1 MICSNIIYVKGN
13 VNVWIFQCLAL
24 NTFWVVLNPVGLGAF
39 LKIALVNFDKV
50 HNLWYYVYVKENL
63 NIIKKGNIQ
72 FWFVECLPKLKLCGH
87 LSHRLKCHFF
97 ITATNKDRSDKM
109 IAMYLRTFIIKI
121 LLFIITKPPFFYKIR
136 GRHSTTDVS

>member
-13 VNVWIFQCLAL
+13 GIFQCLAL
-24 NTFWVVLNPVGLGAF
+24 TTFWVVLNLVGLGAF

-72 FWFVECLPKLKLCGH
+72 FWFVECLPQ
-87 LSHRLKCHFF
+87 
-97 ITATNKDRSDKM
+97 
-109 IAMYLRTFIIKI
+109 
-121 LLFIITKPPFFYKIR
+121 
-136 GRHSTTDVS
+136 

>member
-1 MICSNIIYVKGN
+1 ME
-13 VNVWIFQCLAL
+13 
-24 NTFWVVLNPVGLGAF
+24 TFSFVVL
-39 LKIALVNFDKV
+39 D
-50 HNLWYYVYVKENL
+50 VY
-63 NIIKKGNIQ
+63 
-72 FWFVECLPKLKLCGH
+72 PKRHLSRH

-121 LLFIITKPPFFYKIR
+121 LFFIFIKPPFFYKIR

>member
-1 MICSNIIYVKGN
+1 MLFVI
-13 VNVWIFQCLAL
+13 L
-24 NTFWVVLNPVGLGAF
+24 
-39 LKIALVNFDKV
+39 LVCKQ
-50 HNLWYYVYVKENL
+50 ENL
-63 NIIKKGNIQ
+63 HKIKKGNIQ
-72 FWFVECLPKLKLCGH
+72 FWFVECLPQLKLCGH